1 MPSLPG
7 WGPFAASLSLL
18 LIVGVAIGG
27 CHREPAETNDYG
39 TKLTRLPTL
48 ADAPMIY
55 EKAGCARCHGPM
67 TGGGGS
73 APDLAHTGSRHG
85 ADLTANVVW
94 IGDQIRN
101 PKAHNPSTA
110 MPTYDESKMAYGN
123 AQVLAT
129 VLANQK

>member
-1 MPSLPG
+1 MLSLRRGGPS
-7 WGPFAASLSLL
+7 AAGASLL
-18 LIVGVAIGG
+18 LIIIVAIGG
-27 CHREPAETNDYG
+27 CSGTAKTNDYG

-55 EKAGCARCHGPM
+55 AKAGCDRCHGAI
-67 TGGGGS
+67 TGGGRT
-73 APDLAHTGSRHG
+73 APDLAHAGSKHG
-85 ADLTANVVW
+85 PDLVSNVTW

-101 PKAHNPSTA
+101 PKSHNPNTT

-129 VLANQK
+129 VLAKQR